1 MKRLLTSKIHF
12 EDEITKTP
20 NQLSRPASCRKDS
33 FTKLQNS
40 EQRKSLKGSA
50 IEVKSILILDN

>member
-12 EDEITKTP
+12 EDEIPVSKSP

-33 FTKLQNS
+33 FNKLQNS
-40 EQRKSLKGSA
+40 EQRKSLKGNSV
-50 IEVKSILILDN
+50 EVKLYLIY